1 MLCLLSFLLSALCF
15 AGAEAWGLAPHYK
28 RSFGRQLKFIIAKH
42 PKYLWGGADNLD
54 KGLDCS
60 GYVYLAAR
68 WAAIPGVT
76 RTTSLRMSL
85 GFGGWRGIDIDFS
98 DADALDLPFW
108 TFKAKRPRGHV
119 GVFLRDKHG
128 MPAVTHASSRRGV
141 ALDQMQGRLLRNLT
155 KVRRLTIGD

>member
-1 MLCLLSFLLSALCF
+1 MLCLLLFSLLALSF
-15 AGAEAWGLAPHYK
+15 AGHDAWGLGPHYK
-28 RSFGRQLKFIIAKH
+28 RSFERQLKFIIAKH
-42 PKYLWGGADNLD
+42 PKYLWGGAEDLD

-85 GFGGWRGIDIDFS
+85 GLGGWRGVDIDFR

-108 TFKAKRPRGHV
+108 TFKAKRPCGHV
-119 GVFLRDKHG
+119 GVFLRDQNA

-141 ALDQMQGRLLRNLT
+141 VLDTMQGRLVRNLT

>member
-1 MLCLLSFLLSALCF
+1 MA
-15 AGAEAWGLAPHYK
+15 LAPNYK
-28 RSFGRQLKFIIAKH
+28 RSFERQLKFIIARH
-42 PKYLWGGADNLD
+42 PKYLWGGADDLD

-85 GFGGWRGIDIDFS
+85 GFGGWRGIDIDFK

-108 TFKAKRPRGHV
+108 TFKAKRPCGHV
-119 GVFLRDKHG
+119 GVFLRDKTG
-128 MPAVTHASSRRGV
+128 MPAVTHASPRRGV
-141 ALDQMQGRLLRNLT
+141 VLDQMRGRLLKDLARI
-155 KVRRLTIGD
+155 RRLTIGD